1 MADQKQSKME
11 HLVTIKQYSQL
22 KGCHVQNIY
31 GKINRGTF
39 DKKTKKIGYITM
51 VIVSDEEY
59 KQIKNI
65 V

>member
-1 MADQKQSKME
+1 ME
-11 HLVTIKQYSQL
+11 NLVTIKQYSIF
-22 KGCHVQNIY
+22 KECRVQNIY

-39 DKKTKKIGYITM
+39 EKKTKKIGCITM